1 MSAWTFLYLYLAGAA
16 LMALRLAWHIR
27 YRLDKYDRMFC
38 DVRGTF
44 WFGVILWPLLLL
56 KPDNLIHPKFSEG
69 FWSKGR
75 AEAEREQDRLAVN
88 PPPCSA
94 MIRYIPEHDEAGQ
107 CNSEF
112 VFNAEEVEAIMTKRL
127 ADLPANQHGRYPAI
141 LNWLRQRDTSRLDP
155 TDVPAV
161 WHGVFHNVAVGML
174 NRQLGQVKCGDC
186 AAIVPWDEIA
196 IESSSQSL
204 KISGWS
210 YTVWQ
215 CPQKHKLL
223 TKDAIHFHLRSAA

>member
-44 WFGVILWPLLLL
+44 WFSVILWPLLLL
-56 KPDNLIHPKFSEG
+56 KPDNLIHPKFSAG
-69 FWSKGR
+69 FWGEGR
-75 AEAEREQDRLAVN
+75 AETERKRDRLEAH

-94 MIRYIPEHDEAGQ
+94 LIRYVPEYDEMGDCA
-107 CNSEF
+107 SEF
-112 VFNAEEVEAIMTKRL
+112 IFDATDVAAILAARL
-127 ADLPANQHGRYPAI
+127 AESPADQHGRYPAI
-141 LNWLRQRDTSRLDP
+141 LNWLRQRDTSRLTP
-155 TDVPAV
+155 TDVPDA
-161 WHGVFHNVAVGML
+161 WRDTFHSVALDML
-174 NRQLGQVKCGDC
+174 NRKQGQVKCGAC
-186 AAIVPWDEIA
+186 AAIVPWDGITLDSTGLNMKTSA
-196 IESSSQSL
+196 
-204 KISGWS
+204 WS